1 MRALRLTAWQHDPEI
16 EDVPDPTP
24 GPGEVLVR
32 VGGAGACHSD
42 LHLLHD
48 FPAGLLPFDAPFT
61 LGHENAGWVEA
72 VGAGVTG
79 LETGQPVAVYGAWGC
94 GHCSR
99 CLQGMDNYCENR
111 TEFVREGGGLGSD
124 GGMAPLLLVP
134 TARHVVPLDRLDPVD
149 AAPLTDAGLT
159 PYHAIKRSLH
169 RLVPGSTAL
178 VIGAGGLGHMAIQIL
193 AAVSATRI
201 VAVDQSPEALELA
214 RTVGAEHTV
223 LAGPGA
229 TAEIRDLTKGQG
241 TDLVLDLVGAESTIA
256 LAVSVARRLS
266 DVTIVGIGGGS
277 YAFSFFTVPYEVSM
291 ATTYWGSLSELRE
304 VLALAEDGKVRAH
317 VERFTLDDAPKAYQR
332 MAEGTLRGRAVIV
345 P

>member
-1 MRALRLTAWQHDPEI
+1 
-16 EDVPDPTP
+16 
-24 GPGEVLVR
+24 
-32 VGGAGACHSD
+32 
-42 LHLLHD
+42 
-48 FPAGLLPFDAPFT
+48 
-61 LGHENAGWVEA
+61 
-72 VGAGVTG
+72 
-79 LETGQPVAVYGAWGC
+79 
-94 GHCSR
+94 
-99 CLQGMDNYCENR
+99 MDNYCENR

-134 TARHVVPLDRLDPVD
+134 SARHVVPLDRLDPVD

-201 VAVDQSPEALELA
+201 VAVDQSAEALELA
-214 RTVGAEHTV
+214 RTVGAAHTV
-223 LAGPGA
+223 LAGPSA
-229 TAEIRDLTKGQG
+229 TAEIRDLTKNQG
-241 TDLVLDLVGAESTIA
+241 TDLVLDLVGADSTIA

-277 YAFSFFTVPYEVSM
+277 FAFSFFTVPYEVSL

-304 VLALAEDGKVRAH
+304 VLALAEAGKVRAH